1 MPHTMFTLLAAGLV
15 SAALAMAEDRTPVQ
29 RLWAAVRVFGGCAIA
44 IVGGGWIMRLIHG

>member
-1 MPHTMFTLLAAGLV
+1 MPHTMFTLLTAGLV

-29 RLWAAVRVFGGCAIA
+29 RVWAAVRVFAGCAIA